1 MKNRFLNPINES
13 NNLKDKLV
21 FYSQQSL
28 EDVLKKLQTD
38 VTGLSDE
45 EALKRLEQYGDN
57 VITQEKPTPWYIH
70 LIKSFINPFNII
82 LLAIATVSLFTDIIF
97 AHPEDRSYKTLIV
110 ISLMVTISGFL
121 RFFQEYK
128 SNKSAEK
135 LKEMVRVTTTVLRRD
150 SGKKEILMKD
160 IVPGDIIYLSAGD
173 MIPADMRLISSKDL
187 FVSQSTLTGESEPVE
202 KRTEAKIYPTSKIN
216 ITELENICLLGT
228 NVVSG
233 TAIGVVVA
241 TGSNTYFGSVAQS
254 IIGRRA
260 ITSFDKGVNSV
271 SWLLIKFMAF
281 MVPIVFFINGLT
293 KGDWFEAIL
302 FALAIA
308 VGLTPEMLPMV
319 VTTNL
324 AKGAV
329 TMSKKKTIVKR
340 LNSIQNFGAMDIL
353 CTDKTGTLTLD
364 KVVLMKYLD
373 VHGNEEKRVLRHA
386 WLNSYYQTGLKNLL
400 DVAIL
405 QKGREE
411 GLEGIEHIYKK
422 VDEIPFDF
430 TRKRMSVVLENGAG
444 KRQLVTKGAVEEM
457 LSVCTLVEYQGEVIP
472 LTESIKEEALKKVK
486 ELNKDGL
493 RVIAVAQKNDVP
505 NENIFSIADESNL
518 VLMGFIG
525 FFDPPKESAFPAI
538 KALREYGVSV
548 KILTGDNEIVTKK
561 VCKDVGLTVDNIML
575 GHEIDMLS
583 DEELAQ
589 RAENT
594 TVFAKLT
601 PYHKSR
607 IIRALQQKG
616 HTVGFLGDG
625 INDAIALRDA
635 DVGISVDSAVDIAKE
650 SADIILL
657 EKSLLVLEEGVV
669 EGRKVFGNIIKYIKM
684 TASSN
689 FGNVFSVLTASAF
702 LPFLPMLPVHLLVQN
717 LCYDISQTSIPWDTM
732 DEEYLKK
739 PRQWIADDIARFM
752 IWIGPISSI
761 FDIVTY
767 LVMWYVFKANSPE
780 VQSLFQ
786 SGWFIE
792 GLLSQTLIVH
802 MIRTEKIPFIQSRA
816 STPVMIMTSLIVF
829 TGIIIPFSHFGA
841 SIGLQPLPP
850 TYFIWLVLILGSYM
864 LLTQTVKTIYIKR
877 FKTWL

>member
-1 MKNRFLNPINES
+1 MRDNRFNAI
-13 NNLKDKLV
+13 
-21 FYSQQSL
+21 QQSNKVTDYL
-28 EDVLKKLQTD
+28 IFISKQSLTDLFRDLQTD
-38 VTGLSDE
+38 SSGLTED
-45 EALKRLEQYGDN
+45 EALKRLEKYGSN
-57 VITQEKPTPWYIH
+57 EIVHERPTPWYIQ
-70 LIKSFINPFNII
+70 LIKSFVNPFIFI
-82 LLAIATVSLFTDIIF
+82 LLALAVVSLFTDIIL
-97 AHPEDRSYKTLIV
+97 ASPEDRSYKTVVV

-128 SNKSAEK
+128 SNKAAER
-135 LKEMVRVTTTVLRRD
+135 LKEMVRVTASVLRRD
-150 SGKKEILMKD
+150 TGKREILMKE

-187 FVSQSTLTGESEPVE
+187 FISQSTLTGESEPVE
-202 KRTEAKIYPTSKIN
+202 KRAEVKENLNSKIN
-216 ITELENICLLGT
+216 VTELENICLLGT

-233 TAIGVVVA
+233 TAVGVVVA

-260 ITSFDKGVNSV
+260 LTSFDKGVNSV
-271 SWLLIKFMAF
+271 SWLLIKFMAT
-281 MVPIVFFINGLT
+281 MVPIVFFINGIT
-293 KGDWFEAIL
+293 KGDWFEALL
-302 FALAIA
+302 FGLAIA
-308 VGLTPEMLPMV
+308 VGLTPEMLPMI

-329 TMSKKKTIVKR
+329 SMSKKKTIVKR
-340 LNSIQNFGAMDIL
+340 LNAIQNFGAMDIL

-364 KVVLMKYLD
+364 KIVLMKYLD
-373 VHGNEEKRVLRHA
+373 IHGNEEKRVLRHA

-405 QKGREE
+405 QRGKDE
-411 GLEGIEHIYKK
+411 GLEGVEQIYKK

-430 TRKRMSVVLENGAG
+430 TRKRMSVVLENGGG
-444 KRQLVTKGAVEEM
+444 KRQLITKGAVEEM
-457 LSVCTLVEYQGEVIP
+457 LSVCTLVEYKGEVVP
-472 LTESIKEEALKKVK
+472 LTESIKEEALKRVK
-486 ELNKDGL
+486 ELNEDGL

-505 NENIFSIADESNL
+505 SENIFSVADESNL

-525 FFDPPKESAFPAI
+525 FLDPPKESAFPAI
-538 KALREYGVSV
+538 KALQEYGVSV
-548 KILTGDNEIVTKK
+548 KILTGDNEIVTQKI
-561 VCKDVGLTVDNIML
+561 CKEVGLSIDNIML
-575 GHEIDMLS
+575 GSEIDALS
-583 DEELAQ
+583 DDELGLRAQ
-589 RAENT
+589 NT

-702 LPFLPMLPVHLLVQN
+702 LPFLPMKPVHLLVQN
-717 LCYDISQTSIPWDTM
+717 LCYDISQTSIPWDKM

-739 PRQWIADDIARFM
+739 PRKWIANDIARFM

-816 STPVMIMTSLIVF
+816 STPVLIMTSLIVF
-829 TGIIIPFSHFGA
+829 IGIIIPFSPFGA

-850 TYFIWLVLILGSYM
+850 MYFVWLVLILGSYM
-864 LLTQTVKTIYIKR
+864 ILTQTIKNIYIKKY
-877 FKTWL
+877 KTWL